1 MLRSFINT
9 LLALL
14 FFIACFLFLL
24 ADAVAQEVSCQIG
37 IESGDRHW
45 SGTVFGDA
53 PYICT
58 PSSSGGLCRYD
69 LKGVSLC
76 FVATAECVGNFISTG
91 QACNWDDSAGLKQGG
106 QTVHPDYS
114 APPDKPWDPNN
125 PSLPLPK
132 KVENVINQ
140 MPSNVEHGVDE
151 AKAYRS
157 LAQIEGFGVL
167 TLDELLIRQKET
179 TEEMRTITNNTRRT
193 FEGLDTLKAIAARIE
208 DASLQ
213 DSGKLGSIDN
223 WLRNIYGKLETGGT
237 GGSGLPDKQFS
248 DLLGGIGSLHSSI
261 FSANNTTA
269 SAVRDVRNGL
279 RPIEFE
285 LKDINRNL
293 ESFGTSIT
301 ATANANTDKLIEAIN
316 GLGGTGGG
324 SDLSGVQSGIDAINT
339 GLDNLNGLLNGNG
352 LNKPSTGSGVNFG
365 EVPLYGSEALEG
377 LNTEITDLQ
386 NQYSEKIKEFQKLFS
401 FDTSK
406 LNNGEYKDHSLSFIF
421 ANGERTSVTSGVFPA
436 LVSNSGLISSVILF
450 LAALAG
456 LRIVMGGGDK

>member
-14 FFIACFLFLL
+14 FFIACFLFFL

-106 QTVHPDYS
+106 QTVYPDYS

-179 TEEMRTITNNTRRT
+179 TEEMHTVTNNTRRT
-193 FEGLDTLKAIAARIE
+193 FEGVDTLKAIAARIE
-208 DASLQ
+208 DASIQ

-223 WLRNIYGKLETGGT
+223 WLRIINEKMDSGT

-248 DLLGGIGSLHSSI
+248 DLMGGIGSLHSSI
-261 FSANNTTA
+261 YNANNTTA
-269 SAVRDVRNGL
+269 SAVRDVRDGL

-285 LKDINRNL
+285 LKDIGRTL
-293 ESFGTSIT
+293 ESMGNSL
-301 ATANANTDKLIEAIN
+301 TANSNSNTDKLLEAIN

-386 NQYSEKIKEFQKLFS
+386 KEYSEKIKDFQKLFS
-401 FDTSK
+401 FDISK
-406 LNNGEYKDHSLSFIF
+406 LNNGEYKEHSLSFIF
-421 ANGERTSVTSGVFPA
+421 ANGQKTSVTSSVFPA
-436 LVSNSGLISSVILF
+436 LVSNAGLISSVILF

>member
-14 FFIACFLFLL
+14 CFITCFLFSI
-24 ADAVAQEVSCQIG
+24 ANAFAQEVSCQIG

-58 PSSSGGLCRYD
+58 PALSGGLCRYD

-91 QACNWDDSAGLKQGG
+91 QACNPEDSAGLKQGG
-106 QTVHPDYS
+106 QTVYPDYS

-125 PSLPLPK
+125 PSLPLPS
-132 KVENVINQ
+132 KVQNVINQ
-140 MPSNVEHGVDE
+140 MPLNVEHGVDE

-193 FEGLDTLKAIAARIE
+193 FEGLDTLKAIAVRIE

-223 WLRNIYGKLETGGT
+223 WLRNIHDKIDSGST
-237 GGSGLPDKQFS
+237 GGSGLPQPQF
-248 DLLGGIGSLHSSI
+248 DAFMGSLSSLNRSMSTSNTSMI
-261 FSANNTTA
+261 NALNDLENYTIRPMSNFLQYQLEGILDADAN
-269 SAVRDVRNGL
+269 RIID
-279 RPIEFE
+279 
-285 LKDINRNL
+285 
-293 ESFGTSIT
+293 
-301 ATANANTDKLIEAIN
+301 AIKS
-316 GLGGTGGG
+316 GSGTGGG

-352 LNKPSTGSGVNFG
+352 LNKPGTTSGVNFG
-365 EVPLYGSEALEG
+365 EMPLFGADALEG

-386 NQYSEKIKEFQKLFS
+386 SQYSEKIKEFQKLFS

-406 LNNGEYKDHSLSFIF
+406 LNDGQYKDHSLTFKL
-421 ANGERTSVTSGVFPA
+421 ANGNVNSFTSGVFPA
-436 LVSNSGLISSVILF
+436 LVDNANLIASVLLF
-450 LAALAG
+450 IAAYAG
-456 LRIVMGGGDK
+456 IRSIMGGRE

>member
-14 FFIACFLFLL
+14 CFITCFLFSI
-24 ADAVAQEVSCQIG
+24 ANAFAQEVSCQIG
-37 IESGDRHW
+37 IESGDKHW

-91 QACNWDDSAGLKQGG
+91 HACNPEDSAGLKQGG
-106 QTVHPDYS
+106 QTVYPDYS

-125 PSLPLPK
+125 PSLPLPS
-132 KVENVINQ
+132 KVQNVINQ
-140 MPSNVEHGVDE
+140 MPLNVEHGVDE

-157 LAQIEGFGVL
+157 IAQIEGFGVL

-179 TEEMRTITNNTRRT
+179 TEEMRTVTNNTRRT

-208 DASLQ
+208 DATLQ

-223 WLRNIYGKLETGGT
+223 WLRIINEKMDSGT
-237 GGSGLPDKQFS
+237 GGSGLPENQFS
-248 DLLGGIGSLHSSI
+248 DLMGGIGSLHSSI
-261 FSANNTTA
+261 FNANSTTA

-285 LKDINRNL
+285 LQDINRNMETL
-293 ESFGTSIT
+293 GNSL
-301 ATANANTDKLIEAIN
+301 TANATANTDKLLEAIN

-352 LNKPSTGSGVNFG
+352 LNKPGTTSGVNFG
-365 EVPLYGSEALEG
+365 EMPLFGADALEG
-377 LNTEITDLQ
+377 LNAEITDLQ
-386 NQYSEKIKEFQKLFS
+386 SQYSEKIKEFQKLFS

-406 LNNGEYKDHSLSFIF
+406 LNDGQYKDHSLTFKL
-421 ANGERTSVTSGVFPA
+421 ANGNVNSFTSGVFPA
-436 LVSNSGLISSVILF
+436 LVDNAGLISTVILF
-450 LAALAG
+450 IAAFAG
-456 LRIVMGGGDK
+456 IRAIMGERE

>member
-14 FFIACFLFLL
+14 CFITCFLFSI
-24 ADAVAQEVSCQIG
+24 ANAFAQEVSCQIG

-91 QACNWDDSAGLKQGG
+91 QACNHDDSSGLKQGG
-106 QTVHPDYS
+106 QIVYPDYS

-125 PSLPLPK
+125 PSLPLPT
-132 KVENVINQ
+132 KVQNVINQ
-140 MPSNVEHGVDE
+140 MPLNVEHGVDE

-157 LAQIEGFGVL
+157 IAQIEGFGVL

-179 TEEMRTITNNTRRT
+179 TEEMRTVTNNTRRT
-193 FEGLDTLKAIAARIE
+193 FEGVDTLKAIAARIE
-208 DASLQ
+208 DATIQ

-223 WLRNIYGKLETGGT
+223 WLRVINEKMDSGT

-248 DLLGGIGSLHSSI
+248 DLMGGIGSLHSSI

-285 LKDINRNL
+285 LQDINRNMETL
-293 ESFGTSIT
+293 GNSL
-301 ATANANTDKLIEAIN
+301 TANATANTDKLLEAIN
-316 GLGGTGGG
+316 SLGGTGGG

-352 LNKPSTGSGVNFG
+352 LTKPGTGSGVNFG
-365 EVPLYGSEALEG
+365 EMPLFGADALEG

-386 NQYSEKIKEFQKLFS
+386 SQYSEKIKEFQKLFS

-406 LNNGEYKDHSLSFIF
+406 LNDGQYKDHSLTFKL
-421 ANGERTSVTSGVFPA
+421 ANGNVNSFTSGVFPA
-436 LVSNSGLISSVILF
+436 LVDNAGLISSVILF
-450 LAALAG
+450 IAAFAG
-456 LRIVMGGGDK
+456 IRAIMGERE